1 MDTYTERVAHATEG
15 AEDTFVENQ
24 KEFSYQSLSKNI
36 KLCILISAKVHNR
49 LKCRKFNETRKP
61 HKKNLALSMTYFQTF

>member
-24 KEFSYQSLSKNI
+24 KEFSYQSLSKYKIVSIN
-36 KLCILISAKVHNR
+36 
-49 LKCRKFNETRKP
+49 KCW
-61 HKKNLALSMTYFQTF
+61 SSQ